1 MIPFGCKVYLDQ
13 GMENEAIGWV
23 RGAAIV
29 QRILDRQ
36 PEHYYV
42 VELTNGSAGYLVREN
57 GSNAGFV
64 NLVVAHPDN
73 VTRFPDVE

>member
-13 GMENEAIGWV
+13 GMENESIGWV
-23 RGAAIV
+23 RGTAIV

-36 PEHYYV
+36 PTNYYI
-42 VELTNGSAGYLVREN
+42 VELTNNSAGYLVKED
-57 GSNAGFV
+57 GTTTGFI

-73 VTRFPDVE
+73 VTKYPDID